1 MTISVERWLG
11 SAVADVRARGLEG
24 AVPVLEAFARGMTTL
39 RAADWNTSPAH
50 PASTGVDDGGRSS
63 GSPEAG
69 EEAADMPVNA
79 ARGLAAPLAS
89 DDLHT
94 LDIALA
100 SERLRHRT
108 LTSLALT
115 EHCLQQI
122 DTLNPELN
130 AFITI
135 TRDEALA
142 AARTADEEIARGE
155 WRGPLHGIPISL
167 KDLIDQQGLATTAGS
182 RVLDRTE
189 ATRDAPVTAAL
200 RRAGAVL
207 IGKTNLHEFAFGTTS
222 DESAFGPV
230 RHPVDRDRSPG
241 GSSGGSAVAVATGM
255 SLASIG
261 TDTGGSIRIP
271 AAACGVVGL
280 KPGFG
285 ELSCSGIVPLS
296 GTLDHVGPLARTVR
310 DATLVYGALA
320 SGRPQMPATR
330 PVRGLRIGLLREYFE
345 DLLED
350 DVRRVL
356 VDVQQRL
363 RAAGA
368 SLSDVRLPHAPE
380 MASVYLGIVFAEAAA
395 YHAAAMESR
404 SDRYQ
409 PGVRLRLEAARFVL
423 AEDYLRAMR
432 GREAIRT
439 EIDCA
444 LDACDVLMAPTLPI
458 EPPPIGA
465 GAVTIGG
472 TAQPVRNV
480 MLRLTQPFN
489 VSGHPAVTLPA
500 GRTSRGFSCG
510 VQLIGRRGGTMQ
522 LLAAALACESLPLTV
537 DR

>member
-1 MTISVERWLG
+1 MTISVERWLA

-39 RAADWNTSPAH
+39 RAAEWNTSPVH
-50 PASTGVDDGGRSS
+50 PASAGVDDGGRSS
-63 GSPEAG
+63 GSPEAD
-69 EEAADMPVNA
+69 EEAADTPVNR
-79 ARGLAAPLAS
+79 ARGLPPPPAS

-94 LDIALA
+94 LDIARA

-115 EHCLQQI
+115 ESCLQQI

-142 AARTADEEIARGE
+142 AARTADAEIARGE

-167 KDLIDQQGLATTAGS
+167 KDLVDQRGVVTTAGS
-182 RVLDRTE
+182 RVPDRTE
-189 ATRDAPVTAAL
+189 AAQDASVTAAL

-230 RHPVDRDRSPG
+230 RNPVDRDRSPG

-271 AAACGVVGL
+271 AAACGLVGL

-285 ELSCSGIVPLS
+285 ELSLSGVVPLS
-296 GTLDHVGPLARTVR
+296 GTLDHVGPLARTVT
-310 DATLVYGALA
+310 DAAIVYGALA
-320 SGRPQMPATR
+320 GGGPQMPADR
-330 PVRGLRIGLLREYFE
+330 PVRGLRIGVLRDYFE

-350 DVRRVL
+350 EVRRAVL
-356 VDVQQRL
+356 GVQERL
-363 RAAGA
+363 RASGA
-368 SLSDVRLPHAPE
+368 SLTDRQLPHAPGI
-380 MASVYLGIVFAEAAA
+380 ASVYLGIVFAEAAA

-404 SDRYQ
+404 SERYQ
-409 PGVRLRLEAARFVL
+409 AGVRLRLEAARFVL

-432 GREAIRT
+432 GREVIRT
-439 EIDCA
+439 DIDRA
-444 LDACDVLMAPTLPI
+444 LDGCDVLMAPTLPI

-465 GAVTIGG
+465 GTVTIAG

-510 VQLIGRRGGTMQ
+510 VQLIGRRGGTMR
-522 LLAAALACESLPLTV
+522 LLAAAHACETVLT
-537 DR
+537 R